1 MAFFDNLQRVS
12 VGIYL
17 PADSP
22 VHSRDPRAKLLAL
35 IFLIIS
41 VTLTRSLAGLLF
53 AAFFAL
59 LAALVA
65 GLPLREAFVRLRVPL
80 PAILL
85 LALLQLFITPPDA
98 TGKIYFSWWI
108 FTLTPAGLHAAL
120 VLILRFL
127 ALVWLFTAAGASISS
142 IEMIYGFDLL
152 FKPLQHV
159 GIPTQSLTMTI
170 QIMLRFIPYLVFNA
184 EKIAK
189 AQASRG
195 AVWDDPRG
203 NLFQRA
209 RHMLPLIVPLFSTSL
224 LQADTLAQAM
234 LARAY
239 GASRKRTG
247 LRDYRFDLK
256 DGIFLLLSLIAASAI
271 LFFPPL
277 L

>member
-12 VGIYL
+12 VGIYI

-85 LALLQLFITPPDA
+85 LALLQLFITPPAA

-108 FTLTPAGLHAAL
+108 FVLTPAGLHAAL

-152 FKPLQHV
+152 FKPLQRV

-256 DGIFLLLSLIAASAI
+256 DGIFLLLSLIAASAM

>member
-22 VHSRDPRAKLLAL
+22 IHRRDPRAKLLAL

-53 AAFFAL
+53 AAFFTL

-65 GLPLREAFVRLRVPL
+65 GLPLREAFLRLRVPL

-85 LALLQLFITPPDA
+85 LALLQLFITPPTA

-108 FTLTPAGLHAAL
+108 FVLTPAGLHAAL

-152 FKPLQHV
+152 FKPLQRI
-159 GIPTQSLTMTI
+159 GIPAHSLSMTI

-203 NLFQRA
+203 NLFQRVKQ
-209 RHMLPLIVPLFSTSL
+209 MLPLIVPLFSTSL
-224 LQADTLAQAM
+224 HQADTLAQAM

-239 GASRKRTG
+239 GATRLRTG
-247 LRDYRFDLK
+247 LREYRFDIK
-256 DGIFLLLSLIAASAI
+256 DGIFLLLSLAAASAI
-271 LFFPPL
+271 LFVPPML
-277 L
+277 